1 MRRRESPRVPRMTL
15 PRFLAATAVLLAVCP
30 LLADDLVVSEGTT
43 VLTKSGTI
51 QNAGWLRGTLNG
63 APTYSG
69 GTTVAPGAMLQLGDD
84 RSNLL
89 YVGEVLLSG
98 TDGNTFRLLG
108 PGAVV
113 NDGTLVLNH
122 RPIRFEAYSSIP
134 DEPGFAGPGSNI
146 DFRLLV
152 DATISGTGS
161 VIQRGSSAQTILSGA
176 NTYSGGTDVQS
187 GLLLLTGQGRVGT
200 GSLAVA
206 GGATFDLGGT
216 TASTVAGLSGE
227 GLIKGGGQLAVA
239 SASANTFNGQLWN
252 VAVRHSGTG
261 SLTLGGNS
269 DNISVSALVAGGTL
283 ILAKDSNSGVH
294 AIGSQLTVESGGTAR
309 LGGTGGDQL
318 YDHARVDVQSGGTF
332 DLAGRNETLGAL
344 QGGGTVTNS
353 GASAATLGVAGGEDG
368 VFSGTLQDGAG
379 GLALAKSGGG
389 KLTLSGTNN
398 YTGATTLA
406 GGTLALGSAGALSAG
421 TTLTFSGGTLQWTSG
436 NAADVSAR
444 FSTAVGQLYRFD
456 AGGQSVTLA
465 ADLASAGASL
475 RQSGSGVLSLTGAN
489 AFTGGIALAGGALEL
504 GSAGALGSS
513 GTIAFEGGEL
523 RWSAANA
530 TDYSARFS
538 TAANQHYRLN
548 PGGQNVVVGTALT
561 SVGGALT
568 KSGTG
573 TLTLGTPATLS
584 GGVAVDAGTL
594 ALGGALQ
601 TNTLTLGTGSMLRGN
616 GHAVTASAL
625 SGAGSFYTGG
635 ATLTVSGSANSTFS
649 GDLRDAALV
658 KSGSG
663 TLTLAGTIDNVS
675 SAATVL
681 GGTLVLAKDS
691 SASVHALGTGGTHRI
706 ASGATLRLGGTGGDQ
721 IYNGSTLNLEA
732 GGTFDLNTRAETIG
746 SGATLAGNVQ
756 IAIAGPERGSTYGA
770 LAVSGSATL
779 SGSLSLALATGFA
792 LDTTYDLFDFTSV
805 SGNWSNVTLS
815 GLASGSLTYASS
827 TWTLVS
833 GDTTYAFDP
842 ATGQFYGTNDFFD
855 GNLTITGVRELRSP
869 GSLGTTGT
877 IVLAGGTLQWSAK
890 NQTDYSARFSPAA
903 GQAYNFDT
911 NGQTVTLASA
921 LTSAG
926 GALRKT
932 GEGTL
937 RLTAANTY
945 DGGTTISG
953 GTLEIT
959 RPDALGSGA
968 LANHGTLRLA
978 ASSDFAFAK
987 AIAGTGG
994 ITLAGNGTFT
1004 LTGANTYT
1012 GTTRLEGGVLS
1023 LTTANALG
1031 ATSRIV
1037 FAGGTLQWTAANTT
1051 DYSGAFRRT
1060 LGEAAENIR
1069 LDTNGQN
1076 VTLAQSFN
1084 TATGS
1089 LTKLGA
1095 GTLTLA
1101 GSVGVGDLHLEAGTL
1116 RYAANGGG
1124 FDTVRVASGA
1134 TLAVD
1139 QFLNTD
1145 ALTGSGTISGV
1156 SNTGSILLMQR
1167 GTGNFTGRLST
1178 LLLGLNSGSQTLS
1191 GSVDNDALRISV
1203 LGGELLLAKQS
1214 SATVHA
1220 TTELALANG
1229 TARLMGTGGDQIRDD
1244 GTLLVNGGT
1253 FDLNGRSE
1261 TVGVFVGNGGTVL
1274 NQAAGTTAV
1283 LTFGSSGESQGYL
1296 GHLTDGAGQ
1305 LALVKQ
1311 GTDRFMILETA
1322 DYTGTTTVRGGS
1334 LVVGLDARFTGT
1346 SALNLE
1352 GTAEFALM
1360 NNSIVNVGALNGAA
1374 GTRIWGWNA
1383 FSGQN
1388 PHTLT
1393 VSGSADS
1400 EFAGVISGLGLTKT
1414 GAGTLTLS
1422 GTAANEWNHAVVNGG
1437 TLVLAK
1443 TDATAL
1449 AALDHSIGS
1458 GGTLRLAGGGGDQ
1471 IADAGRVSVASG
1483 GAFDLNGRSE
1493 TLAAVS
1499 GAGRVTNGATRTVST
1514 LTLDSA
1520 DNVSSAISLENG
1532 AGVLALTKTG
1542 AGALTL
1548 TGALTHTGATR
1559 VEAGTLRVNGSAT
1572 GSAFTVLSGA
1582 TLGGTGSLGA
1592 VDLQAGAMLA
1602 PGNSPG
1608 LLTIGSGST
1617 LAGTVTMEIG
1627 GTQRGVTYDA
1637 IDVSGAGQIALRGVL
1652 VFDFSGPTT
1661 SGATYHLFDFAT
1673 ASGSWSSVGL
1683 AGLYS
1688 GSFAAAGELWTAQS
1702 AGFNFVFNALT
1713 GDLTTTASAI
1723 PEPSTYALLT
1733 GVLVLGLVAWRRRR
1747 QLG

>member
-1 MRRRESPRVPRMTL
+1 MTL
-15 PRFLAATAVLLAVCP
+15 SKFLAATAALLAVCP

-43 VLTKSGTI
+43 VLTKSGTA
-51 QNAGWLRGTLNG
+51 QTVGWFIRGTLDG
-63 APTYSG
+63 APAYSG
-69 GTTVAPGAMLQLGDD
+69 GTTIAPGATLQLGDD
-84 RSNLL
+84 RPNLL
-89 YVGEVLLSG
+89 YVEELVLNG
-98 TDGNTFRLLG
+98 TAGNTFRLLG

-113 NDGTLVLNH
+113 NDGTLILNH
-122 RPIRFEAYSSIP
+122 QPIRFEPYSWIP
-134 DEPGFAGPGSNI
+134 GEPGFADWGASLEL
-146 DFRLLV
+146 RLLV

-161 VIQRGSSAQTILSGA
+161 VIQRGAAAQTILSGA

-187 GLLLLTGQGRVGT
+187 GLLVLAGQGRVGT
-200 GSLAVA
+200 GGLTVA
-206 GGATFDLGGT
+206 GGATLDLGGT
-216 TASTVAGLSGE
+216 TGSTVAGLSGE

-239 SASANTFNGQLWN
+239 SASASIFNGQLWN

-261 SLTLGGNS
+261 SLTLGGS
-269 DNISVSALVAGGTL
+269 TDNISVSAIAAGGTL
-283 ILAKDSNSGVH
+283 ILAKDSNSSVH
-294 AIGSQLTVESGGTAR
+294 AIGSQLTVESAGTAR
-309 LGGTGGDQL
+309 LGGTGGDQI
-318 YDHARVDVQSGGTF
+318 YDQARVDVQGGGTF
-332 DLAGRNETLGAL
+332 DLAGRSETIGAL

-353 GASAATLGVAGGEDG
+353 GAAAGTLGVAGGDDG

-379 GLALAKSGGG
+379 ALSLAKSGGG
-389 KLTLSGTNN
+389 KLTLSGTNT

-421 TTLTFSGGTLQWTSG
+421 TTLTFSGGTLQWASG
-436 NAADVSAR
+436 NTTDVSAR
-444 FSTAVGQLYRFD
+444 FSSAAGQLYRFD
-456 AGGQSVTLA
+456 ADGQSVTLA

-475 RQSGSGVLSLTGAN
+475 RQSGSGVLRLTGAN
-489 AFTGGIALAGGALEL
+489 TFTGGIALAGGALEL
-504 GSAGALGSS
+504 GSADALGTS

-523 RWSAANA
+523 RWSAANT

-548 PGGQNVVVGTALT
+548 TGGQNVVVGAALVSSGT
-561 SVGGALT
+561 LT

-573 TLTLGTPATLS
+573 TLTLGTPTSLS
-584 GGVAVDAGTL
+584 GSVTVDGGTL

-601 TNTLTLGTGSMLRGN
+601 TDTLAVASGATLRGH

-625 SGAGSFYTGG
+625 SGAGSFYTGS
-635 ATLTVSGSANSTFS
+635 ATLNVDGSANSTFS

-663 TLTLAGTIDNVS
+663 TLTLAGTLDNVS

-691 SASVHALGTGGTHRI
+691 SATVHALGTGGVHRI
-706 ASGATLRLGGTGGDQ
+706 GSGGTIRLGGTGGDQ

-732 GGTFDLNTRAETIG
+732 GGTLDLNTRAETIG

-756 IAIAGPERGSTYGA
+756 LAIAGAERGSTYGA

-792 LDTTYDLFDFTSV
+792 LDTTYDLFDFNSV
-805 SGNWSNVTLS
+805 TGNWSSVTLS

-827 TWTLVS
+827 VWTWDNN
-833 GDTTYAFDP
+833 GTTYAFNP
-842 ATGQFYGTNDFFD
+842 VTGEFYGTNNYFD
-855 GNLTITGVRELRSP
+855 GNLTITGVRELTSP
-869 GSLGTTGT
+869 ASLGTSGT
-877 IVLAGGTLQWSAK
+877 IVLAGGTLKWTAR
-890 NQTDYSARFSPAA
+890 NQTDYSARFSTAA

-911 NGQTVTLASA
+911 NGQAITLASA
-921 LTSAG
+921 LTSSG
-926 GALRKT
+926 GALSKS

-945 DGGTTISG
+945 DGGTTLSG

-959 RPDALGSGA
+959 RPDALGAGA
-968 LANHGTLRLA
+968 VANTGTLKLA
-978 ASSDFAFAK
+978 ASSDFAFAN
-987 AIAGTGG
+987 AIGGTGG
-994 ITLAGNGTFT
+994 ITLAGSGTFT

-1023 LTTANALG
+1023 LTTADALG

-1037 FAGGTLQWTAANTT
+1037 FDGGTLQWTAANTT

-1089 LTKLGA
+1089 LTKLGG

-1101 GSVGVGDLHLEAGTL
+1101 NTVFAGDLHLEAGTL
-1116 RYAANGGG
+1116 RYAGNGGS

-1145 ALTGSGTISGV
+1145 ALNGNGTISGV

-1167 GTGNFTGRLST
+1167 GTGDFTGRMSNQLF
-1178 LLLGLNSGSQTLS
+1178 GLMAGSQTLS
-1191 GSVDNDALRISV
+1191 GSVDNDALRV
-1203 LGGELLLAKQS
+1203 VVHGGELFLAKQS

-1220 TTELALANG
+1220 TTELAVANG

-1244 GTLLVNGGT
+1244 GTLMVNGGT

-1283 LTFGSSGESQGYL
+1283 LTFGSSGETQGYL

-1322 DYTGTTTVRGGS
+1322 DYTGKTTVRGGS

-1360 NNSIVNVGALNGAA
+1360 NNSIVEVGALNGTT

-1383 FSGQN
+1383 FNGQN

-1422 GTAANEWNHAVVNGG
+1422 GTVANEWNHAVVNDG

-1449 AALDHSIGS
+1449 AALDHSIGA
-1458 GGTLRLAGGGGDQ
+1458 GGTLLLAGSGGDQ
-1471 IADAGRVSVASG
+1471 IADAGRLSVASG
-1483 GAFDLNGRSE
+1483 GTFDLNGHSE

-1514 LTLDSA
+1514 LTLGSA
-1520 DNVSSAISLENG
+1520 DSVSSGISLENG

-1542 AGALTL
+1542 AGTLTL

-1627 GTQRGVTYDA
+1627 GAQRGATYDA
-1637 IDVSGAGQIALRGVL
+1637 VDVSGAGELQLGGVL
-1652 VFDFSGPTT
+1652 VFDFSAPTI
-1661 SGATYHLFDFAT
+1661 SGATYRLFDFT
-1673 ASGSWSSVGL
+1673 TVSGSWSSVDL

-1688 GSFAAAGELWTAQS
+1688 GSFAEAGDLWTVQS
-1702 AGFNFVFNALT
+1702 GGFNFVFNALT

-1747 QLG
+1747 QIG